1 MGQGWFRASV
11 RIAWPAENNGIIS
24 QFSLGAY
31 CRLRAQRLACLLHEW
46 TAAVAALVFLFFAVS
61 LSDDLHSDLVL
72 FEEGA
77 SGRRQAVV
85 LASAHS
91 AHPGVKEASASSL
104 AVLPRVAWGHQLY
117 SVGYLAPFQQSS
129 LSLSRTKLS
138 FGRAPPFASL

>member
-1 MGQGWFRASV
+1 MELFLNFLWLLIAIFGLSV
-11 RIAWPAENNGIIS
+11 WRVCWVPGRSGRREP
-24 QFSLGAY
+24 
-31 CRLRAQRLACLLHEW
+31 LHEW

-72 FEEGA
+72 FEEST
-77 SGRRQAVV
+77 SGRRQAIV

-104 AVLPRVAWGHQLY
+104 AVLPRVTWVHPSY
-117 SVGYLAPFQQSS
+117 PIGYVAAFQQSS

>member
-1 MGQGWFRASV
+1 MELFLNFLWVLIAVFGLSV
-11 RIAWPAENNGIIS
+11 WRVCWVPGRSGRREP
-24 QFSLGAY
+24 
-31 CRLRAQRLACLLHEW
+31 LHEW

-72 FEEGA
+72 FEESA

-117 SVGYLAPFQQSS
+117 HIGYLAPFQQST
-129 LSLSRTKLS
+129 LSLSRTDLR
-138 FGRAPPFASL
+138 FGRAPPLTSL

>member
-1 MGQGWFRASV
+1 MELFLNFLWALIAVFGLSV
-11 RIAWPAENNGIIS
+11 WRVCWAPGRSGRCEP
-24 QFSLGAY
+24 
-31 CRLRAQRLACLLHEW
+31 LHEW

>member
-1 MGQGWFRASV
+1 MELFLNFLWVLIAVFGLSV
-11 RIAWPAENNGIIS
+11 WRVCWAPGRSGRREP
-24 QFSLGAY
+24 
-31 CRLRAQRLACLLHEW
+31 LHEW